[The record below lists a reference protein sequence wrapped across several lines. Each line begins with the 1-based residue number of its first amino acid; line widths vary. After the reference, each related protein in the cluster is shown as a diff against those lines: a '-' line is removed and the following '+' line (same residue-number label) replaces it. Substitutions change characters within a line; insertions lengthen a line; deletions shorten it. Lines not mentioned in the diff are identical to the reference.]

1 MAEATEADA
10 VAAAVKAIDKAM
22 TLLEASV
29 DYRPDQAKA
38 AIQLA
43 DATVEAA
50 RTILA
55 RWGTDADIDATL
67 TRARQAH
74 VYLEAVNAARG
85 L

>member
-22 TLLEASV
+22 TLLEESV
-29 DYRPDQAKA
+29 DFRPDQATA
-38 AIQLA
+38 AIKLA
-43 DATVEAA
+43 ETTVNAA

-55 RWGTDADIDATL
+55 CWGTDADIDATT
-67 TRARQAH
+67 TRARRTY